1 MHSKLSNE
9 IKAEALRLGF
19 SACGIAR
26 AEAVNTDNSETF
38 TQWLDAKGNAN
49 MDYMGNHLDKRLNPE
64 LLMTGVKSIVS
75 VAMNYAPAQ
84 QIPKDQYQFAAY
96 AYGKDYHDIV
106 KKKLFLLADSIKQLT
121 ADTHPS
127 FNYRCFCDSAPVL
140 ERYWALQAGIGWIGR
155 NHQLIIPKAGSMFVL
170 GELFLDFELEYNH
183 PMKNKCGDCQRC
195 LDVCPTKVLSTHPF
209 DAARCLSYQ
218 LIENRQELSEETRE
232 KMGNFIYGCDR
243 CQQACPWNS
252 FAQPTDISE
261 MQPSEEFLDMTK
273 DKWENLTLEDY
284 RRIFKGSAVKRVKYE
299 GLMRNIDA
307 AKKNG
312 K

>member
-1 MHSKLSNE
+1 MPLHSRYQKTNINLLPMLPEAEQQALNTTW
-9 IKAEALRLGF
+9 EALTDFATGENAL
-19 SACGIAR
+19 
-26 AEAVNTDNSETF
+26 AVVDTSGSMY
-38 TQWLDAKGNAN
+38 WG
-49 MDYMGNHLDKRLNPE
+49 
-64 LLMTGVKSIVS
+64 S
-75 VAMNYAPAQ
+75 
-84 QIPKDQYQFAAY
+84 
-96 AYGKDYHDIV
+96 
-106 KKKLFLLADSIKQLT
+106 DSIKQLT